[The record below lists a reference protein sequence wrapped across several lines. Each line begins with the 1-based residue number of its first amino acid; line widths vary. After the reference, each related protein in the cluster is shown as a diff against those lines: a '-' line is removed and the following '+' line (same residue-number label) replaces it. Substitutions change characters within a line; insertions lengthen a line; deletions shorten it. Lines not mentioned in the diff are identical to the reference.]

1 MNKKRL
7 SKQLDTIATNVAK
20 KGIFVVSKKDEGF
33 IVHEHISKAIVAK
46 ELPMKCVASY
56 ICKLRNKGQL
66 PSISNKIKMD
76 GLISQYYR
84 CKNDIMFYRHTLKNT
99 KDFTLGEVIEARL
112 FDTICKFNFT
122 KDELKRFN

>member
-20 KGIFVVSKKDEGF
+20 KGIYVVSKQDDEF
-33 IVHEHISKAIVAK
+33 IVQEHVTKAIVARNI
-46 ELPMKCVASY
+46 PMKCIASY
-56 ICKLRNKGQL
+56 ICRLRNKGEL
-66 PSISNKIKMD
+66 PTINNKIKMD

-84 CKNDIMFYRHTLKNT
+84 CKNDIMFYRHTLNHT

-112 FDTICKFNFT
+112 FDTVCKFNFT

>member
-20 KGIFVVSKKDEGF
+20 KGIYVVSKQDDEF
-33 IVHEHISKAIVAK
+33 IVQEHVTKAIVARNI
-46 ELPMKCVASY
+46 PMKCIASY
-56 ICKLRNKGQL
+56 ICRLRNKGEL
-66 PSISNKIKMD
+66 PTINNKIKID
-76 GLISQYYR
+76 GLISQYFR
-84 CKNDIMFYRHTLKNT
+84 CKNDIMFYRHTLNHT

>member
-20 KGIFVVSKKDEGF
+20 KGIYVVSKQDDEF
-33 IVHEHISKAIVAK
+33 IVQEHVTKAIVARNI
-46 ELPMKCVASY
+46 PMKCIASY
-56 ICKLRNKGQL
+56 ICRLRNKGQT
-66 PSISNKIKMD
+66 PTINNKIKMD

-84 CKNDIMFYRHTLKNT
+84 CKNDIMFYRHTLNHT

-112 FDTICKFNFT
+112 FDTVCKFNFT

>member
-20 KGIFVVSKKDEGF
+20 KGIFVVGKKDEGF
-33 IVHEHISKAIVAK
+33 IVHEHVSKAIIAK
-46 ELPMKCVASY
+46 ELPMKCIASY
-56 ICKLRNKGQL
+56 ICNLRNKGKV
-66 PSISNKIKMD
+66 PSLSNKRKID
-76 GLISQYYR
+76 NLISQYYR

-99 KDFTLGEVIEARL
+99 KDFILGEVIEARL
-112 FDTICKFNFT
+112 FDTICKFNYT